1 MACEFFN
8 RYCRPCRGPRHGVV
22 DSYTLLDHCGR
33 VLRACGLLLLLVTLS
48 LAGCAAPQRIESPT
62 TQPIAQTQGIV
73 GAIMQGVTG
82 LNYESA
88 LSAGT
93 IALVS
98 LLSGMVIGVT
108 KLTIRLSHQ
117 REMER
122 IRTTSQPDF
131 DSLAEDYRP

>member
-1 MACEFFN
+1 MACKVFN
-8 RYCRPCRGPRHGVV
+8 RHFCPCRGTRHGVV
-22 DSYTLLDHCGR
+22 DSFALLIHCDR
-33 VLRACGLLLLLVTLS
+33 VRRVCGLLLSLAALS

-62 TQPIAQTQGIV
+62 TQPIAQTQGVV

-122 IRTTSQPDF
+122 IRITSQPDY

>member
-1 MACEFFN
+1 MALEVFN
-8 RYCRPCRGPRHGVV
+8 RHIRACRGPRHGVV
-22 DSYTLLDHCGR
+22 DSFTLLDHCGR
-33 VLRACGLLLLLVTLS
+33 VLRVCGLLLALAALS
-48 LAGCAAPQRIESPT
+48 LSACAAPQRIETTT
-62 TQPIAQTQGIV
+62 TQPIAQTQGVV

-117 REMER
+117 REMAR
-122 IRTTSQPDF
+122 IESMTQD
-131 DSLAEDYRP
+131 DE